1 MSERTALA
9 TILEGT
15 IREIVRQELAADRAS
30 TTPHIQPVPQQ
41 GRWMTPPAAAREVG
55 ISEKA
60 VRAMI
65 KDGLVASRLRN
76 VSQNP
81 RQPKYLVDVVAV
93 SAEAGRVSRVV
104 HNDQMLESIT
114 ERAERIRSKGE
125 GR

>member
-1 MSERTALA
+1 
-9 TILEGT
+9 
-15 IREIVRQELAADRAS
+15 
-30 TTPHIQPVPQQ
+30 
-41 GRWMTPPAAAREVG
+41 MTPPAAAREVG